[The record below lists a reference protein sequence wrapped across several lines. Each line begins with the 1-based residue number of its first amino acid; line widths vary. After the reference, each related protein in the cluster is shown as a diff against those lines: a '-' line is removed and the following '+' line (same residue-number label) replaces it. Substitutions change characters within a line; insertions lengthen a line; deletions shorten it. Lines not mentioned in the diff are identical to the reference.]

1 MKFKIWAKSPYIRI
15 FFLLQ
20 VIIISLLFNQHIY
33 NRLMSICQSIPAS
46 FIRKQRYQI
55 TFRTFEVCP
64 KFKVCTLGPRGDPH
78 MRPRGHSRYWSIKWY
93 GGRGSLYSAASGLF
107 IALVIQIPAV
117 SAMPC
122 ATTLRSIFLGWP
134 EASNEAGFSH
144 VGSKK
149 GVKES

>member
-20 VIIISLLFNQHIY
+20 VIIISLRFNQHIY

-64 KFKVCTLGPRGDPH
+64 EFKICSLGPRGDPH

-93 GGRGSLYSAASGLF
+93 GGRAASTVPPVVCSCLGDTNTCGIRNAQGNPRRDLE
-107 IALVIQIPAV
+107 
-117 SAMPC
+117 
-122 ATTLRSIFLGWP
+122 ATRTDLKATRT
-134 EASNEAGFSH
+134 
-144 VGSKK
+144 
-149 GVKES
+149 

>member
-20 VIIISLLFNQHIY
+20 VIIISLRFNQHIY

-64 KFKVCTLGPRGDPH
+64 EFKICSLGPRGDPH

-117 SAMPC
+117 SAMHK
-122 ATTLRSIFLGWP
+122 ATRDGTWRQPARTSGNLQ
-134 EASNEAGFSH
+134 
-144 VGSKK
+144 
-149 GVKES
+149 